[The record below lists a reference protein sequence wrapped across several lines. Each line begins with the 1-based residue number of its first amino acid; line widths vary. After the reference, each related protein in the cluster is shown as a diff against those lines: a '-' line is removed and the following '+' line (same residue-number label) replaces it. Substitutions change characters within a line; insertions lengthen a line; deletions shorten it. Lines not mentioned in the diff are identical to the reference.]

1 MLLQT
6 FKKVVEKVY
15 KIKIIGIRLNI
26 YISFHLKKKLIKTIF
41 VLWKRRILHRKI
53 YDSIKSMYI
62 VPYNATE
69 GKTIMI

>member
-26 YISFHLKKKLIKTIF
+26 YISFHLKKKTNKDNFCF
-41 VLWKRRILHRKI
+41 VEEKDSSQENLWF
-53 YDSIKSMYI
+53 
-62 VPYNATE
+62 N
-69 GKTIMI
+69 

>member
-26 YISFHLKKKLIKTIF
+26 YITFHLKKELIKTIF

-53 YDSIKSMYI
+53 YGSIKSMYI